1 MILGFSDRSR
11 RGIMCRAIKVCSR
24 VKVGVRLLIW
34 CVCLPRCVMI
44 SMYRE

>member
-1 MILGFSDRSR
+1 MILGFSDRSK
-11 RGIMCRAIKVCSR
+11 RGIMCRAIKACSR
-24 VKVGVRLLIW
+24 VKEGVILLMW